1 MADHSKP
8 STLEAITKLKEE
20 GYTIYASD
28 LTPDS
33 VDIRDLKWDSDDGR
47 QKVCVVMGNEMKGIS
62 DEMRG
67 LVDGTFTIPMS
78 GMAES
83 FNLSAATAITLA
95 HMSANSDRDGTR
107 GPLRPGDLSQHERNC
122 MRLKWLLNSLPQ
134 HRMGEALLRKK
145 GLELPKE
152 FRKYF

>member
-1 MADHSKP
+1 MIQINA
-8 STLEAITKLKEE
+8 TIIICRTKNLKQ
-20 GYTIYASD
+20 T
-28 LTPDS
+28 
-33 VDIRDLKWDSDDGR
+33 K
-47 QKVCVVMGNEMKGIS
+47 K
-62 DEMRG
+62 
-67 LVDGTFTIPMS
+67 
-78 GMAES
+78 
-83 FNLSAATAITLA
+83 
-95 HMSANSDRDGTR
+95 SANSGRDGTR